1 MATAQPT
8 STLGGTVRKAFGLVL
23 FVAWGLMTVIW
34 VYDAIYDIITMGNPV
49 PAIAAV
55 CAILLMLLLAGM
67 EGLEVAVIDRWR
79 DMFPDRPRSELG
91 EWLSARQL
99 FVALIVTTANQLA
112 ERHSLAVPMLG
123 TEITDELTLKVFN
136 IVWTTLT
143 VLWFM
148 QIAPKLLA
156 AANPDGYLDYLR
168 GVLFPIVE
176 FVRKIGIGQPGEWT
190 SLGIQNRLGWPGRAG
205 HRGRSACA
213 PRRDPGQRL
222 GHVGPRKRAEA
233 AAVVR
238 RIGRR
243 VYRKLTSP
251 FASSGSAV
259 SIHSGTA

>member
-23 FVAWGLMTVIW
+23 FVAWGLMTIVW

-156 AANPDGYLDYLR
+156 AANPDGYLDSPTR
-168 GVLFPIVE
+168 GAVPDRR
-176 FVRKIGIGQPGEWT
+176 VRSQDRDRAAGRVDLVGHPETAG
-190 SLGIQNRLGWPGRAG
+190 LARRAG